1 MNLTFLP
8 ALPFELSYPLLF
20 GALLVAGMLGGEMA
34 RAIRVPR
41 ILGYVAVGF
50 AAAPLAAAMNLGPLL
65 EEARVFVDLALGLV
79 LFDLGRR
86 MDLNWMRRDWT
97 LAAAGLA
104 ESLLTFVAVFACL
117 MAFDYTAIVAG
128 ITASIAMATSPAVVL
143 LIVQDTKAEGQVTER
158 ALNLVA
164 LNSLFA
170 SILTTI
176 LLTSAHLDAKVEVEN
191 ALLHPA
197 YLFAGSL
204 FLGWV
209 VASVARVIA
218 RRVEKTQELHFTLI
232 AGMVFGAVGLAVLLK
247 LSVILAL
254 LAFGLFTRNDA
265 RNFDLLNVN
274 LAPASR
280 PLYVVLFVITGASL
294 PLDALTQAGVVGAA
308 LAGARLA
315 GKFTGVIAFSSL
327 GGLRARQSVGLAC
340 SLLPMSTLAL
350 MLHHQV
356 ARQFPAF
363 GAQVGA
369 AFLAMLIVMEIAG
382 PVAVQWGLRFA
393 GETVAEPVK
402 R

>member
-34 RAIRVPR
+34 RTVRMPR

-50 AAAPLAAAMNLGPLL
+50 AAAPLAGAMNLGPLL

-104 ESLLTFVAVFACL
+104 ESLLTFMAVFACL
-117 MAFDYTAIVAG
+117 VAFDYTAVVAG

-176 LLTSAHLDAKVEVEN
+176 LLTSAHLETKVEVEN

-197 YLFAGSL
+197 YLFAGSV
-204 FLGWV
+204 FLGWL
-209 VASVARVIA
+209 VASMARGIA
-218 RRVEKTQELHFTLI
+218 RMVEKTQDLHFTLI

-294 PLDALTQAGVVGAA
+294 PLDSLAQAGLVGAA
-308 LAGARLA
+308 LAGVRVLAKLA
-315 GKFTGVIAFSSL
+315 GVVAFSSF
-327 GGLRARQSVGLAC
+327 GGLRVRQSVGLAC

-369 AFLAMLIVMEIAG
+369 AFLAMLILMEVIG
-382 PVAVQWGLRFA
+382 PIAVQSGLRLA
-393 GETVAEPVK
+393 GETETVK
-402 R
+402 EK

>member
-20 GALLVAGMLGGEMA
+20 GALLLAGMIGGELA
-34 RAIRVPR
+34 RAVRLPR

-50 AAAPLAAAMNLGPLL
+50 AAAPLAEAMNLAPLL
-65 EEARVFVDLALGLV
+65 DSARIFVDLALGLV

-86 MDLNWMRRDWT
+86 MDLQWMRRDWT

-117 MAFDYTAIVAG
+117 LAFDHTAVVAG
-128 ITASIAMATSPAVVL
+128 ITAAIAMATSPAVVL
-143 LIVQDTKAEGQVTER
+143 LVVQDTKAEGQVTQR

-176 LLTSAHLDAKVEVEN
+176 LLTSAHLETRKADVEN
-191 ALLHPA
+191 AILHPA
-197 YLFAGSL
+197 YLFAGSI
-204 FLGWV
+204 FLGWL
-209 VASVARVIA
+209 VASGSRLIA
-218 RRVEKTQELHFTLI
+218 RAVEKTRDLHFTLI
-232 AGMVFGAVGLAVLLK
+232 VGMVFGAVGLAVLLK

-265 RNFDLLNVN
+265 RNFDLLNVD
-274 LAPASR
+274 LEPASR
-280 PLYVVLFVITGASL
+280 PLYIVLFVITGASL
-294 PLDALTQAGVVGAA
+294 PLPVMATAGVVGAA
-308 LAGARLA
+308 LAAARLI
-315 GKFTGVIAFSSL
+315 GKFAGVLAFSTV

-340 SLLPMSTLAL
+340 ALLPMSTLAL
-350 MLHHQV
+350 MLHHEV

-369 AFLAMLIVMEIAG
+369 AFLAMVIVMEIVG
-382 PVAVQWGLRFA
+382 PVSVQWGLRFA
-393 GETVAEPVK
+393 GETAKEA
-402 R
+402 